1 MSTKTLLTTEQFE
14 RLSEPEVGSYE
25 LDQGELIYVSPN
37 DLWHN
42 RVRDR
47 LYIPLREFAARQ
59 GLGEATAETLFEF
72 GPGTVR
78 APDIA
83 FMAAAQ
89 IRNVDPHGVLRVVPQ
104 LVVEVVSPGNTSNE
118 MTRKIELYKNAGVKA
133 IWVLDPVVEKAELH
147 QGNSVRT
154 LSGDDTL
161 SEPQIL
167 PGFSILLSSLFRG
180 PF

>member
-14 RLSEPEVGSYE
+14 RLPEPEVGSYE

-37 DLWHN
+37 DLRHN

-47 LYIPLREFAARQ
+47 LYIPLREFVTRQ

-78 APDIA
+78 APDIS

-89 IRNVDPHGVLRVVPQ
+89 IRDVDPKGVLRLVPQ
-104 LVVEVVSPGNTSNE
+104 LVVEVVSPGNTSDE
-118 MTRKIELYKNAGVKA
+118 MTRKIQLYKNAGVKA
-133 IWVLDPVVEKAELH
+133 IWVLDPVVEKAEIH
-147 QGNSVRT
+147 QANSVRT
-154 LSGDDTL
+154 LSGDDAI
-161 SEPQIL
+161 SDPQIL
-167 PGFSILLSSLFRG
+167 PGF
-180 PF
+180 